1 MNRWNAFLVLIFLL
15 PLPYGLVPDWA
26 WTIAGVAVFTL
37 LALELRG
44 LLSEQSKL
52 QLESPNIPIAFDRAT
67 VPLVL
72 IWGVQFC
79 ALIQWYFFSL
89 SPFDS
94 LMSLP
99 KGFFYAGLFTLA
111 LLMINTQKRTE
122 QVVWAV
128 VLAAGFQAMYGS
140 VMTLTGLEYGLFIQ
154 KEHYKGVATGTYVN
168 RNHLAGYLELAIAL
182 GVGLLLA
189 QTADYKGSVRQRL
202 RQFVRMLLSSKVL
215 LRLLLAILVIA
226 LVLTR
231 SRMGNTAFFASLMVT
246 GAIALF
252 MMRNKTKS
260 TTILLGSLLIIDIAI
275 VGTFF
280 GVEKVAERLQS
291 TSSQTE
297 SRDEVTRDTLK
308 MFKSYPIS
316 GVGAGA
322 FTHVYPVFKGDD
334 VRTPLLYQHAHN
346 DYAQF
351 LAEFGLPASFAL
363 FVMVLWSLRW
373 GISAMRQ
380 RNSQFYQGVG
390 FACTMAIIAIGIH
403 SMVDFNLQI
412 PANAATFVL
421 ILALAAVAR
430 WTPHSSSRRSTS
442 GRRRRRRKHGTSI

>member
-72 IWGVQFC
+72 IWGVQFW

-99 KGFFYAGLFTLA
+99 EGFFYAGLFTLA

-122 QVVWAV
+122 QVIWAV

-140 VMTLTGLEYGLFIQ
+140 VMTLTDLEYGLFIQ
-154 KEHYKGVATGTYVN
+154 KEHYQGVATGTYVN

-291 TSSQTE
+291 TSSQKE
-297 SRDEVTRDTLK
+297 SRDEVTRDTLN

-334 VRTPLLYQHAHN
+334 VRTPLLYHHAHN

-442 GRRRRRRKHGTSI
+442 GRRRRRRKHGTST

>member
-37 LALELRG
+37 LAFELRA
-44 LLSEQSKL
+44 LSSEQSKL
-52 QLESPNIPIAFDRAT
+52 QLESPNIPIAFHRAT
-67 VPLVL
+67 APLVL
-72 IWGVQFC
+72 IWGVQFW

-99 KGFFYAGLFTLA
+99 EGFFYAGLFTLA

-122 QVVWAV
+122 QVIWAV

-154 KEHYKGVATGTYVN
+154 KEHYEGVATGTYVN

-189 QTADYKGSVRQRL
+189 QTVDYKGSVRQRL

-297 SRDEVTRDTLK
+297 SRDEVTRDTLN

-322 FTHVYPVFKGDD
+322 FTHVYPVFKGED
-334 VRTPLLYQHAHN
+334 VRGTRLYMHAHN

-351 LAEFGLPASFAL
+351 LAEFGLPATFAL

-403 SMVDFNLQI
+403 SIVDFNLQI

-442 GRRRRRRKHGTSI
+442 GRRRRRRKHGTST

>member
-37 LALELRG
+37 LAFELRA
-44 LLSEQSKL
+44 LSSEQSKL

-72 IWGVQFC
+72 IWGVQFW
-79 ALIQWYFFSL
+79 ALIQWCFFSL

-99 KGFFYAGLFTLA
+99 EGFFYAGLFTLA

-202 RQFVRMLLSSKVL
+202 RQFIRMLLSSKVL

-231 SRMGNTAFFASLMVT
+231 SRMGNTAFFASLMAT

-260 TTILLGSLLIIDIAI
+260 TTILLGSLLVIDIAI

-297 SRDEVTRDTLK
+297 SRDEVTRDTLN

-334 VRTPLLYQHAHN
+334 VSTPLLYQHAHN

-351 LAEFGLPASFAL
+351 LAEFGLPATFAL

-403 SMVDFNLQI
+403 SIVDFNLQI

-442 GRRRRRRKHGTSI
+442 GRRRRRSKHETST

>member
-26 WTIAGVAVFTL
+26 WTVAGVAVFTL
-37 LALELRG
+37 LAFELKG
-44 LLSEQSKL
+44 LSSEQSKL
-52 QLESPNIPIAFDRAT
+52 QLENPNVPIAFHRAT

-72 IWGVQFC
+72 IWGVQFW

-99 KGFFYAGLFTLA
+99 EGFFYAGLFTLA

-122 QVVWAV
+122 QVIWAV

-297 SRDEVTRDTLK
+297 SRDEVTRDTLN

-442 GRRRRRRKHGTSI
+442 GRRRRRRKHGTST